1 MSNNLFQEIPEDEIE
16 LGKDEILVPVAHFN
30 KVKRVS
36 FFPCILRT
44 STCLKAWCHL
54 PNLSEFFF
62 FLRNFLL
69 PAGNLSNIWNSV
81 LDQNYRRKYYCFLFV
96 SNSENFEIHG
106 VRYLSRNY

>member
-62 FLRNFLL
+62 FYVIFSFRQEIYQTFGTPFL
-69 PAGNLSNIWNSV
+69 IRIT
-81 LDQNYRRKYYCFLFV
+81 DV
-96 SNSENFEIHG
+96 STIVFCS
-106 VRYLSRNY
+106 